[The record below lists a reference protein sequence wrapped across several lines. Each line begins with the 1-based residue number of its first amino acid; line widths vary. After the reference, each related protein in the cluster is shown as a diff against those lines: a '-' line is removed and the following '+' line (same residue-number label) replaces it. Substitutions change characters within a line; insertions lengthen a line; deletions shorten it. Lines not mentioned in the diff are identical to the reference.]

1 VIKAVALADAEE
13 RAFWS
18 RTIEKGD
25 QRDGDLEHAIDLL
38 EKHGALET
46 ARQDALGYAAKG
58 RAALQAMPEHPLRE
72 MLESLAEFV
81 VSRIS

>member
-1 VIKAVALADAEE
+1 
-13 RAFWS
+13 
-18 RTIEKGD
+18 
-25 QRDGDLEHAIDLL
+25 LL
-38 EKHGALET
+38 EKHGALEA